1 MLSLY
6 IHIPFCEKKCGY
18 CSFHVLANDT
28 EGKVSKLIDGYVDAV
43 CEEIRI
49 RGERVMLADPNGKK
63 GELKTIYFG
72 GGTPLQI
79 GVDNLCRIID
89 TIQEVFDTE
98 NLGELSIECNPYPQD
113 IVYETITTIQKQYK
127 KFPRIRRSFGIQTF
141 DTEVL
146 KESDR
151 MYSFPAIRDFLR

>member
-18 CSFHVLANDT
+18 CSFQVLVTGEKSTA
-28 EGKVSKLIDGYVDAV
+28 SKLIDGYVDAV
-43 CEEIRI
+43 CAEIQL
-49 RGERVMLADPNGKK
+49 RGERAVLTEDKK
-63 GELKTIYFG
+63 YPLKSIYFG

-79 GVDNLCRIID
+79 GTENLCRIID
-89 TIQEVFDTE
+89 TIETSFDVT
-98 NLGELSIECNPYPQD
+98 NVAELSIECNPYPQEQ
-113 IVYETITTIQKQYK
+113 VYDTIDTIQKKYK
-127 KFPRIRRSFGIQTF
+127 KYPRIRRSFGIQTF

-151 MYSFPAIRDFLR
+151 LYSFPAIVEFLR

>member
-18 CSFHVLANDT
+18 CSFHVLANDG
-28 EGKVSKLIDGYVDAV
+28 EGKVAKLIDSYIGAL
-43 CEEIRI
+43 CEEIRLW
-49 RGERVMLADPNGKK
+49 GERVMFADPDGNK

-89 TIQEVFDTE
+89 TVQEVFDTE
-98 NLGELSIECNPYPQD
+98 NVGELGIECNPYPQD
-113 IVYETITTIQKQYK
+113 QVYDTIRIIQKKYR

-141 DTEVL
+141 DTQIL

-151 MYSFPAIRDFLR
+151 LYSFPAITEFLR

>member
-1 MLSLY
+1 ML
-6 IHIPFCEKKCGY
+6 
-18 CSFHVLANDT
+18 T
-28 EGKVSKLIDGYVDAV
+28 
-43 CEEIRI
+43 
-49 RGERVMLADPNGKK
+49 DPDRKK

-141 DTEVL
+141 DTEIL